1 MEQGGVCIK
10 AHGHPLPF
18 GELIFHSIHF
28 PGHEKE
34 EEILCTALDLK
45 QKEHAQ
51 IKTTVQHL
59 RALTVISQKITF
71 LSLIQFCEKRK
82 QTSLPPLVNS

>member
-45 QKEHAQ
+45 
-51 IKTTVQHL
+51 
-59 RALTVISQKITF
+59 
-71 LSLIQFCEKRK
+71 
-82 QTSLPPLVNS
+82 